1 MTRRS
6 SPGTTPGPGLRTGSL
21 RTRTVVAVLVLLA
34 LLLAGLMVAV
44 EATLGQR
51 LRAQVEDRLRD
62 RASAAAALV
71 GTVDGDD
78 LADRLSAQGLSVVI
92 EDADGGAVVAGPS
105 PDQLRRGPGDGL
117 PGPAGERGAGGAGGD
132 TDDATGP
139 ALPGS
144 ASGSGGTGTDATG
157 TDATTGSGAG
167 AASGTDAT
175 GGSGATESGDVTVTS
190 STVSADDE
198 VTTLV
203 SRLSD
208 GSTITL
214 TTDSSSVGETLR
226 QLRGVM
232 LGASAAFLV
241 LAAAGLVLVVRRTL
255 RPLDRVTVLAR
266 SIGRGDRGR
275 RLRPE
280 RDDTEIGRVAVAF
293 DEMLDGV
300 EGAERAALDAERQAL
315 EAERQALDAER
326 RVRSFVSDAAH
337 ELRTPVAGMRA
348 AADALV
354 RSQDRMG
361 PDERERL
368 AVHVVREAER
378 AGRLVDDMLLMARV
392 DQGIELDRAPVD
404 LVALAERVADGQRLR
419 RPALDLVVEAG
430 AGAGAPAGGDVSAS
444 AGADGDAGAGAGAG
458 ASARAGDA
466 GTGGAVTVVGD
477 AARLEQVLGNLVD
490 NAARATDGQGHVVVS
505 VGHDSADAATLTVTD
520 DGPGVPEA
528 DRERVFDRLVR
539 LDEARRAGD
548 GGAGLGL
555 PLARGLA
562 RAHGGDLVCAA
573 PAAGRGAA
581 FVVTLPTGT

>member
-1 MTRRS
+1 MPS
-6 SPGTTPGPGLRTGSL
+6 SGTAPGPGLRTGSL

-78 LADRLSAQGLSVVI
+78 LAERLSAQGLSVVI

-105 PDQLRRGPGDGL
+105 PEQLRRGPGDGL
-117 PGPAGERGAGGAGGD
+117 PPGPAGDRGAGGAGRV

-139 ALPGS
+139 AGPGDASGTEGTGADVTGGTDATPGTDAGS
-144 ASGSGGTGTDATG
+144 ASGTG
-157 TDATTGSGAG
+157 TDATTGSGTTA
-167 AASGTDAT
+167 
-175 GGSGATESGDVTVTS
+175 SGDVTVTS
-190 STVSADDE
+190 STASADDE

-214 TTDSSSVGETLR
+214 TTDSSSVGDTLG

-241 LAAAGLVLVVRRTL
+241 VAAAGLLLVVRRTL
-255 RPLDRVTVLAR
+255 QPLDRVTGLAR

-280 RDDTEIGRVAVAF
+280 RADTEIGRVAVAF

-300 EGAERAALDAERQAL
+300 EGAERAALEAERQAL
-315 EAERQALDAER
+315 DAERQALDAER

-354 RSQDRMG
+354 RSQDRMD

-392 DQGIELDRAPVD
+392 DQGIELEHAPVD

-419 RPALDLVVEAG
+419 RPGLDLVVAAG
-430 AGAGAPAGGDVSAS
+430 AAAAAAAGGDAGAS
-444 AGADGDAGAGAGAG
+444 AGAAPAVSAGAG
-458 ASARAGDA
+458 DA
-466 GTGGAVTVVGD
+466 AAGGAVTVVGD

-490 NAARATDGQGHVVVS
+490 NAARATGGRGHVVVS
-505 VGHDSADAATLTVTD
+505 VGHDAAGAATLTVTD
-520 DGPGVPEA
+520 DGPGVPEE

-539 LDEARRAGD
+539 LDEARRSGD

-573 PAAGRGAA
+573 PQAGEGAV
-581 FVVTLPTGT
+581 FVVTLPTGALTR